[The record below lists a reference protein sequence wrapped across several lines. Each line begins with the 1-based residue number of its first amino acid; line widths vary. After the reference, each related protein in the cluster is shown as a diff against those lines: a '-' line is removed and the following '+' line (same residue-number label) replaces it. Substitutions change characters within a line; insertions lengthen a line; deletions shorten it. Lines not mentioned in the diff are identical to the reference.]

1 PISPKCHANPFP
13 HLRYRYP
20 NHHDLP
26 KLPHTLAIMTIAPQF
41 RITAVPGYFLQDD
54 PTTDPD
60 TFDYVK
66 SDFGLIQQQ
75 YSQDGQDLPNAQTGS
90 QWQRFAAH
98 IQRLNAANK
107 DQKLKVL
114 FLGRHGEGVHNVAE
128 RKYGTKLWDD
138 YWSLQDGDEDGN
150 WVDARL
156 TETGRGQAAIANA
169 AWKQQI
175 DAGIPLPERYY
186 VSPLNRCLE
195 TAQITFN
202 GIQGPFQPVIKEL
215 LRETMGQHTCDR
227 RSLASEIAEQFP
239 EYRFEDGFSEE
250 DLLWDAEVRES
261 DEQRNHRLRCLL
273 DDVVNDESTYIS
285 LTAHSGAITSVLEV
299 VGHRRFALATGAV
312 IPVLVSVERNTPSS
326 L

>member
-1 PISPKCHANPFP
+1 
-13 HLRYRYP
+13 
-20 NHHDLP
+20 
-26 KLPHTLAIMTIAPQF
+26 MTIAPRL
-41 RITAVPGYFLQDD
+41 RISAVPGYFFQDD

-66 SDFGLIQQQ
+66 SNFGLIPQQ
-75 YSQDGQDLPNAQTGS
+75 YDQEPTTAQSSS

-107 DQKLKVL
+107 TQKLKVL

-128 RKYGTKLWDD
+128 RKYGTKLWDE
-138 YWSLQDGDEDGN
+138 YWSLQDGDEESN

-156 TETGRGQAAIANA
+156 TSQGRHQAEIANA

-175 DAGIPLPERYY
+175 EAGIPLPERYY

-195 TAQITFN
+195 TARITFT
-202 GIQGPFQPVIKEL
+202 GILQRPFQPVIKEL

-227 RSLASEIAEQFP
+227 RSRASEIAEEFP
-239 EYRFEDGFSEE
+239 EYRFEDGFEEE

-261 DEQRNHRLRCLL
+261 DEQRNQRLRCLL
-273 DDVVNDESTYIS
+273 DGIFAEVGDESTFIS

-312 IPVLVSVERNTPSS
+312 IPVVVSVERDAPSG